1 MYISQAINIRI
12 YYYFPYICVFIMSK
26 IAMDDDWKDRAR
38 GILKA
43 ELARRNIKQVEL
55 AKLLEDAYG
64 LKETPQSLS
73 NKISRGTFSAVFML
87 QILEAIGVE
96 SLTLKIA

>member
-1 MYISQAINIRI
+1 
-12 YYYFPYICVFIMSK
+12 MSK
-26 IAMDDDWKDRAR
+26 VAMDDEWKARAR

-55 AKLLEDAYG
+55 AKMLEEAYG
-64 LKETPQSLS
+64 IKETPQSLS

-87 QILEAIGVE
+87 QILEAIGCQE
-96 SLTLKIA
+96 MKIT

>member
-1 MYISQAINIRI
+1 
-12 YYYFPYICVFIMSK
+12 MSK
-26 IAMDDDWKDRAR
+26 TAMDDDWKNRAR

-55 AKLLEDAYG
+55 ARLLEEAYG
-64 LKETPQSLS
+64 LKESPQSLS

-87 QILEAIGVE
+87 QILEAIGCQNL
-96 SLTLKIA
+96 SLKEG

>member
-1 MYISQAINIRI
+1 
-12 YYYFPYICVFIMSK
+12 MSK
-26 IAMDDDWKDRAR
+26 VAIDDDWKDRAR

-43 ELARRNIKQVEL
+43 ELGRRSVKQVEL
-55 AKLLEDAYG
+55 AKMLENAYG

-87 QILEAIGVE
+87 QILEVIGCE
-96 SLTLKIA
+96 SLSLRS

>member
-1 MYISQAINIRI
+1 
-12 YYYFPYICVFIMSK
+12 MSK
-26 IAMDDDWKDRAR
+26 VAMDDEWKARAR

-55 AKLLEDAYG
+55 AKMLEEAYG
-64 LKETPQSLS
+64 IKETPQSLS

-87 QILEAIGVE
+87 QILEAIGC
-96 SLTLKIA
+96 STLAINADQ

>member
-1 MYISQAINIRI
+1 
-12 YYYFPYICVFIMSK
+12 MSK

-43 ELARRNIKQVEL
+43 ELARRNVKQVEL
-55 AKLLEDAYG
+55 AQMLEDAYG
-64 LKETPQSLS
+64 VKETPQSLS

-96 SLTLKIA
+96 SLALSSK

>member
-1 MYISQAINIRI
+1 
-12 YYYFPYICVFIMSK
+12 MSK
-26 IAMDDDWKDRAR
+26 TSIDENWKNRAR
-38 GILKA
+38 GLLKA

-64 LKETPQSLS
+64 LKESPQSLS

-87 QILEAIGVE
+87 QILEVIGCE
-96 SLTLKIA
+96 SLGIGNS